1 MTAAVRVGDT
11 IPELEF
17 VVSAEPMKVFSILMD
32 DPNPIHY
39 DREFVRSLGRGEE
52 PVNQG
57 TITMGYLLNAVIA
70 WAGGAERLLRFS
82 CRFGSSVV
90 AGDHVTAGGTVTALG
105 SGPRGQTAELELWL
119 RRSEDQMAL
128 TGSATVLMTDT
139 RETDV
144 LRTAY

>member
-1 MTAAVRVGDT
+1 MSRSVNVGDT

-17 VVSAEPMKVFSILMD
+17 AVSVEPMKVFSILMD

-39 DREFVRSLGRGEE
+39 DPEFVRGLGRGDQ

-70 WAGGAERLLRFS
+70 WAGGVEQLLRFR

-90 AGDHVTAGGTVTALG
+90 AGDRVVAGGTVTAVG
-105 SGPRGQTAELELWL
+105 TSPRGQTAELDLWL
-119 RRSEDQMAL
+119 RRSGDQMAL
-128 TGSATVLMTDT
+128 TGSATVLTG
-139 RETDV
+139 
-144 LRTAY
+144 